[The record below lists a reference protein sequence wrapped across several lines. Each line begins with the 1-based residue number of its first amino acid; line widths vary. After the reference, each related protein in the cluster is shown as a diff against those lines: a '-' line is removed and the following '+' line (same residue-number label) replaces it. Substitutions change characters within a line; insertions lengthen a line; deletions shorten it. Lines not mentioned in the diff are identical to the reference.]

1 MLVVSPSVEAIGA
14 VEVVARIALAVQ
26 IMNVMKVRPR
36 WNQKTKRVKH
46 VQCQV
51 EVKVEQH
58 DAGLEAVVDWVE
70 VEQHDVGLEAVVDW
84 VEVVNF
90 VEVKQHTVVDQEEVV
105 VVSLKMVVCRATM
118 VGMKHEVVEE
128 VVMSYREEVVEVD
141 LEEVVMSYR
150 EEVVMSDLEEV
161 VYHMELEVRFHYL
174 PCLSRL
180 QNLIKYG

>member
-58 DAGLEAVVDWVE
+58 DA
-70 VEQHDVGLEAVVDW
+70 GLEAVVDW